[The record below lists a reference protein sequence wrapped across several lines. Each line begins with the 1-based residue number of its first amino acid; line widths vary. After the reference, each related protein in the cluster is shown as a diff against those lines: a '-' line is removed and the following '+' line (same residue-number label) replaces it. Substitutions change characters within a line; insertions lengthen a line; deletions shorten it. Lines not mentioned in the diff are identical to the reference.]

1 MAAGSPTLVVF
12 VTCANRA
19 QATRLS
25 RHLVRRHLAACV
37 TVVPAVESVFWWR
50 GKVERARETLL
61 IIKTTRQAF
70 ERLRAA
76 VVRLHSYDTPEI
88 IALPIVQGHPPYL
101 AWVRASTRPA

>member
-1 MAAGSPTLVVF
+1 MSARPQVLVVF

-19 QATRLS
+19 QARRVST
-25 RHLVRRHLAACV
+25 HLIRRHLAACV
-37 TVVPAVESVFWWR
+37 NVIPQVESIFWWQ

-70 ERLRAA
+70 ERLRAE

-88 IALPIVQGHPPYL
+88 IALPIARGHQPYL
-101 AWVRASTRPA
+101 EWVRASTRQA